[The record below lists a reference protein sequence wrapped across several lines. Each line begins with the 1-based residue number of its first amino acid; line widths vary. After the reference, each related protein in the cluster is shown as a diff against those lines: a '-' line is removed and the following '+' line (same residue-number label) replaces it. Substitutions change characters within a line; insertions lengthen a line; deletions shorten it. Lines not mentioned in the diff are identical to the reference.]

1 MSMNPMSPKAALPPA
16 PAFRLLADLNEFFAH
31 PLKERQA
38 ALDGYMAAEDQRQAA
53 LDIMEADTAMAAV
66 DREAATQAK
75 RKAEEMAESVL
86 RQANA
91 HAKGIIDA
99 ATEQAE
105 SVNETVRENVA
116 RAKADSETWSS
127 RLKKREDAVQDREDA
142 CEVREANAFKDREDA
157 VLLRE
162 QAVEEAD
169 IAAKRLSAQA
179 HASKDAYDALI
190 SDINALQRR
199 APM

>member
-66 DREAATQAK
+66 DRAAAAKTKAEAEEAARATVT
-75 RKAEEMAESVL
+75 E
-86 RQANA
+86 A
-91 HAKGIIDA
+91 HAKANGIVGA
-99 ATEQAE
+99 ATAQAE

-157 VLLRE
+157 VLSRE

-190 SDINALQRR
+190 ADFNALQAR
-199 APM
+199 APK